1 MQQKTDTSEE
11 ERSITTESILPKD
24 KMHKVQKTST
34 TETVKRNMMKNR
46 SIQSNETVILS
57 GPVHIEDRN
66 QAEKGHV
73 LLKSRW
79 AVLCPSR
86 ILLFKSE
93 RHTHPESQ

>member
-1 MQQKTDTSEE
+1 MQQKTDASEV
-11 ERSITTESILPKD
+11 ERSITTESILPKEQ
-24 KMHKVQKTST
+24 MHRVRKNST

-57 GPVHIEDRN
+57 GPVYIEDRN
-66 QAEKGHV
+66 QAEKGCI

-86 ILLFKSE
+86 LLLFKSE
-93 RHTHPESQ
+93 RQTLPKS